1 MFHSSSGLRRRA
13 PAVIGLA
20 LVALVASACGST
32 GTSGSKATSLTMLAI
47 GTPQYAKSYDQ
58 ALASFTAQTGIT
70 VDVQGTGV
78 ATFDDVSQR
87 LTNSITAGNTPDI
100 AIVGN
105 NDLERFAAA
114 GVAQPLDSLMAA
126 DRQFVDSNFDEDV
139 LEADKVKGKQVAI
152 PYLMSTTQL
161 FYNKDAFA
169 KAGLDP
175 NKPPQTF
182 SELKA
187 AAQALVQSKAVK
199 TGVNYD
205 SVGSSGNANFLVYL
219 LSAGGSMMD
228 PDKKTV
234 TFNSSQARDVLT
246 FWRDMVSSGLADAG
260 KVKDHIDAFTRGD
273 QGMEIVGNGAV
284 ANIKDVAKFSVGKAP
299 MPVPDGG
306 SLTMPIFG
314 ASVIVVTKDPAR
326 QASAWKVIKA
336 LTGPEGSTV
345 LFKNIGYTPVSKL
358 ATAGSQYLA
367 PLLAADPLSQ
377 VGPQD
382 RGKIVPWFQFPGRNA
397 TEINDNLGSQ
407 IVAILRGDT
416 SPADGLAKAADQAKG
431 LLQ

>member
-13 PAVIGLA
+13 PAVVGLA
-20 LVALVASACGST
+20 LIALVASACGST
-32 GTSGSKATSLTMLAI
+32 GTSGAKANSLTMLAI
-47 GTPQYAKSYDQ
+47 GTPQFSKSYDQ
-58 ALASFTAQTGIT
+58 ALSSSTSQAGIK
-70 VDVQGTGV
+70 VEIQGAGL

-126 DRQFVDSNFDEDV
+126 DRQFVDSNFDADV
-139 LEADKVKGKQVAI
+139 LDAEKVKGRQVAI

-161 FYNKDAFA
+161 FYNRDAFVR
-169 KAGLDP
+169 AGLDP
-175 NKPPQTF
+175 DKPPQTF

-187 AAQALVQSKAVK
+187 AAQALVRSKAVK
-199 TGVNYD
+199 VGVNYD
-205 SVGSSGNANFLVYL
+205 GVGSSGNANFLVYL

-234 TFNSSQARDVLT
+234 TFDSSPARNVLT
-246 FWRDMVSSGLADAG
+246 FWRDMVASGLADAG
-260 KVKDHIDAFTRGD
+260 NVKDHIDAFSRGD

-284 ANIKDVAKFSVGKAP
+284 ANIKNVAKFSVGKAP
-299 MPVPDGG
+299 LPVPDGG

-326 QASAWKVIKA
+326 QAAAWKAIKA
-336 LTGPEGSTV
+336 LTGPEGSTA
-345 LFKNIGYTPVSKL
+345 LFKNIGYPPVSKVA
-358 ATAGSQYLA
+358 ATGSEYLA

-382 RGKIVPWFQFPGRNA
+382 RGKVVPWFQFPGRNA
-397 TEINDNLGSQ
+397 VEINDNLGNQ

-416 SPADGLAKAADQAKG
+416 SPADGLAKAADQAKE